1 MNFLKNDKKV
11 INNSNRFIIA
21 TGISNGK
28 IVNNIKSDLIKE
40 SFKEVLK

>member
-21 TGISNGK
+21 SSISNGK